1 MDSAHG
7 RHEARYFSQGALVT
21 PGGKSRVFYLEETM
35 SASDANAIDWNEI
48 WVNAQWQNI
57 DSGHG
62 GECWHS
68 WADKEAAKEF
78 FHHSLQSQAARE
90 RVADICSMIR
100 PGGRALDIG
109 AGPGNVAI
117 PVAKIAARLTA
128 VEPAPGM
135 AAVLREQIALEN
147 MDNIQFINKKW
158 DDVDKEELQPPYDL
172 TFASF
177 SMGMI
182 DLKAS
187 IEKMME
193 VTLGTIAI
201 FWHAGIQSWDQESME
216 LWPLLHSKPY
226 YPVPESNII
235 FNLLYSMGIYP
246 DVKVLRHTR
255 KTMYDSFE
263 TALETYADHYD
274 AKDPAQLRVL
284 EEYLE
289 KKLYHVDGKRM
300 LVTGST
306 SMKISWPMAQAAVT
320 KIR

>member
-1 MDSAHG
+1 MTAID
-7 RHEARYFSQGALVT
+7 L
-21 PGGKSRVFYLEETM
+21 
-35 SASDANAIDWNEI
+35 NAIDWNDI
-48 WVNAQWQNI
+48 WMKAQWQNI

-68 WADKEAAKEF
+68 WTDKETAKEF
-78 FHHSLQSQAARE
+78 FHHSLQSPAAKE
-90 RVADICSMIR
+90 RIADICSMIR
-100 PGGRALDIG
+100 VGARALDIG
-109 AGPGNVAI
+109 AGPGNIAI
-117 PVAKIAARLTA
+117 PVAKIAARVTA

-147 MDNIQFINKKW
+147 MDNIQLIHKKW

-182 DLKAS
+182 DLKES

-201 FWHAGIQSWDQESME
+201 YWHTGIQPWDQESME
-216 LWPLLHSKPY
+216 LWPLLHGKPY

-255 KTMYDSFE
+255 KTLYDSFE
-263 TALETYADHYD
+263 AALETYASRYD
-274 AKDPAQLRVL
+274 AKEPEQLRIL
-284 EEYLE
+284 EEHLA
-289 KKLYHVDGKRM
+289 KKLYHVEGKRM
-300 LVTGST
+300 LVANNA
-306 SMKISWPMAQAAVT
+306 SMKISWSMAQAAVT
-320 KIR
+320 RTG